1 MNKKL
6 IVKIIIDI
14 GMTVC
19 LLLLMPYSLLS
30 ETIHEWLGIAM
41 FVLFVIHHIL
51 NRKWMAAIFKG
62 RYTPFRRVQTG
73 LVLLM
78 LGLMLGSMV
87 SGILLSNYIFKMV
100 RIVAISMQAAKV
112 HMFCAYWG
120 LVVMSL
126 HLGMHWNMVVTMTG
140 RLFEHPSAVRAW
152 VARAIACALA
162 GYGIYACKKRWIVKY
177 LFMKVHFVFYD
188 YSEKV
193 VFYILDYIAVMVLFA
208 FVAYYGGKLLWK
220 IPVKQK

>member
-1 MNKKL
+1 MAGNRN
-6 IVKIIIDI
+6 
-14 GMTVC
+14 VC
-19 LLLLMPYSLLS
+19 
-30 ETIHEWLGIAM
+30 TICHTSYIKPKVDGG
-41 FVLFVIHHIL
+41 
-51 NRKWMAAIFKG
+51 AIFKG

-73 LVLLM
+73 LVL
-78 LGLMLGSMV
+78 LMLGSMV

-126 HLGMHWNMVVTMTG
+126 HLGLHWNMVVTMTG
-140 RLFEHPSAVRAW
+140 RLFEQPSAVRAW
-152 VARAIACALA
+152 VARAIAGVLA
-162 GYGIYACKKRWIVKY
+162 GYGIYACKKRWIVRY

-193 VFYILDYIAVMVLFA
+193 VFFILDYIAVMALLA
-208 FVAYYGGKLLWK
+208 FIAYYVGKLLRK

>member
-51 NRKWMAAIFKG
+51 NRKWMAAVFKG
-62 RYTPFRRVQTG
+62 RYTPFRRVQTD
-73 LVLLM
+73 LVL
-78 LGLMLGSMV
+78 LMLGSMV

-126 HLGMHWNMVVTMTG
+126 HLGLHWNMVVTMTG
-140 RLFEHPSAVRAW
+140 RLFEQPSAVRAW
-152 VARAIACALA
+152 VARAIAGVLA
-162 GYGIYACKKRWIVKY
+162 GYGIYACKKRWIVRY

-193 VFYILDYIAVMVLFA
+193 VFFILDYIAVMALLA
-208 FVAYYGGKLLWK
+208 FIAYYVGKLLRK